1 MSMSTLA
8 ARSTPAIPSLR
19 PRPDQPQNWR
29 AYSQPIPFSDAARV
43 VLGEHA
49 RDGERSDVTA
59 TDLRTWAFGSV
70 DQDAMHLTRV
80 PLPGRDHGSPVALRE
95 LAFAQLCQ
103 RIGTPAAYVR
113 TLPTKLQIAC
123 MNWGLA
129 QEPQNALL
137 RLAGGEVRA
146 IMSERYAAIDDAF
159 LLELVDDVISRAG
172 YRDDAVVRA
181 VATGPHTVL
190 RITVPSGA
198 EAVQRGDVIEYGLDI
213 ANSEL
218 GLRSV
223 QVTPIT
229 HRLICTNGMR
239 AWRSEAALRM
249 RHIGDPARLRD
260 QLRDA
265 VPVALAEA
273 RGDID
278 RWRRATEILIDNAL
292 EEIEDLR
299 AYGLSGP
306 EVQAIG
312 RSLAGA
318 TGLLPAD
325 SSAESLSSALRTS
338 TSAFELANAITAT
351 ARDRTDVAARL
362 QLESLGHRYLVS
374 KTDG

>member
-1 MSMSTLA
+1 MFTTTVERNAQPIL
-8 ARSTPAIPSLR
+8 SLR
-19 PRPDQPQNWR
+19 PRPDQTQHWHSHVR
-29 AYSQPIPFSDAARV
+29 PIPFRDAARV
-43 VLGEHA
+43 VLDEHQ
-49 RDGERSDVTA
+49 RDGERSDLTA
-59 TDLRTWAFGSV
+59 TDLRTWAFGSA
-70 DQDAMHLTRV
+70 DQDRMHLTRV
-80 PLPGRDHGSPVALRE
+80 PLAGRDLSAPLALRE
-95 LAFAQLCQ
+95 LAFGQLCQ

-113 TLPTKLQIAC
+113 SLPAKLQMAC

-129 QEPQNALL
+129 QEPQNALF
-137 RLAGGEVRA
+137 RLAGNEVRA

-159 LLELVDDVISRAG
+159 LLDLVDDVITKSG
-172 YRDDAVVRA
+172 YRDEAVVRA
-181 VATGPHTVL
+181 TATGPHTVL
-190 RITVPSGA
+190 RITVPSA
-198 EAVQRGDVIEYGLDI
+198 AVAVQRGDVIEYGLDI

-239 AWRSEAALRM
+239 AWRSEASLRM

-273 RGDID
+273 RGDIE

-299 AYGLSGP
+299 TYGLSGP
-306 EVQAIG
+306 EVHAIG
-312 RSLAGA
+312 RSLASA
-318 TGLLPAD
+318 TGLLSAD

-351 ARDRTDVAARL
+351 ARERTDVAARL

-374 KTDG
+374 KTD